1 MNLDQMKEKWQD
13 SKLFD
18 KVVEDVVTKKILESK
33 NHTCLDEM
41 KKDGRKSLYISFS
54 LLILSLPALVFLTK
68 NDVSLYFFIVYG
80 VIGLLLCIYSCYMQ
94 KQLEMVD
101 FSIMS
106 IKKASEQTL
115 LYRKHLI
122 LFAVAGGFV
131 VLIFVVTFL
140 YFYLRNQT
148 SNGETGFLFFLKPAL
163 MVLVV
168 FIISRYS
175 LWKNYYKKISE
186 IQHDLIELKS
196 LS

>member
-18 KVVEDVVTKKILESK
+18 KVVEDVVTKKILENK

-54 LLILSLPALVFLTK
+54 LLILSLSALVFLTK

-80 VIGLLLCIYSCYMQ
+80 VIGLSLCLYSCYMQ
-94 KQLEMVD
+94 KQLEVVD

-106 IKKASEQTL
+106 IKEASEQIL

-131 VLIFVVTFL
+131 VLIFVITFL

-148 SNGETGFLFFLKPAL
+148 SNNETGFLFFLKPAL
-163 MVLVV
+163 MVLFV